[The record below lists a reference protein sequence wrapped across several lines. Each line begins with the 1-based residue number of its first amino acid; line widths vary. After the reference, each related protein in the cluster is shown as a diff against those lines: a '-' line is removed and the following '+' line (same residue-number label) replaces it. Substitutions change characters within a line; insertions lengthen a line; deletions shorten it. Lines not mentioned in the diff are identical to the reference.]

1 MIKFFPSN
9 SSTFPSLTKI
19 SSMKK
24 MILSLLVAVVSASA
38 SAIRTNDEV
47 IIMQKGGNCIT
58 YVLQHYNNDV
68 RLVYRAPVGL
78 NNSDLKNLGI
88 PTEAWPLIK
97 SNGDMIFSLNHYND
111 TKKIESLQQEIAEKK
126 ETIRKQNLW
135 LFIAI
140 ISLGVMTSLTI
151 RGMVSSSNRWT
162 IEGTLSKI
170 NRWHNRRRA
179 EPYRMPLKAFFG
191 GSGDDY

>member
-1 MIKFFPSN
+1 
-9 SSTFPSLTKI
+9 
-19 SSMKK
+19 MKK
-24 MILSLLVAVVSASA
+24 LILSMLLVAVVSASA

-47 IIMQKGGNCIT
+47 IVMQKGGNYIT

-111 TKKIESLQQEIAEKK
+111 TKKIESLSQEISEKK

-135 LFIAI
+135 LFIMV
-140 ISLGVMTSLTI
+140 ISLGVMTSLAI

-162 IEGTLSKI
+162 IEGTLNKI
-170 NRWHNRRRA
+170 NPWNDRHRA
-179 EPYRMPLKAFFG
+179 QSYRIPLKVFFG

>member
-1 MIKFFPSN
+1 
-9 SSTFPSLTKI
+9 
-19 SSMKK
+19 MKK
-24 MILSLLVAVVSASA
+24 LIASILLFAAVTNYA
-38 SAIRTNDEV
+38 SAIRINDEV
-47 IIMQKGGNCIT
+47 IIIQKGGNYIT
-58 YVLQHYNNDV
+58 YVLQRYDNDV

-78 NNSDLKNLGI
+78 NNSDLKNLGV
-88 PTEAWPLIK
+88 PTGALKIK
-97 SNGDMIFSLNHYND
+97 SNEDMIFSLNHYYD
-111 TKKIESLQQEIAEKK
+111 TKKIESLNQEIAEKK

-140 ISLGVMTSLTI
+140 ISLGVMTSLAI

-162 IEGTLSKI
+162 IEGTLSKL